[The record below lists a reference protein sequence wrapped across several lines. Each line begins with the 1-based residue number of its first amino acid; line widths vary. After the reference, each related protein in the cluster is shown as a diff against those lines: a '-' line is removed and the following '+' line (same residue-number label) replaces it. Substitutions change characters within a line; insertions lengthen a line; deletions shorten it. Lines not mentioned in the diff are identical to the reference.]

1 MKTLKLFQILSLLLV
16 ATFCSCSKE
25 DAPVQE
31 EDKFY
36 TVSLKFNGD
45 ITTADSPLTRG
56 TATDDLYG
64 LIIWQ
69 DGSIFGGGLYDNV
82 EDMKVR
88 LQSSKKYKFVVTAVK
103 NGKNVIYNDSEGYT
117 YPFYYTYKYNSN
129 TFRYPMVLSNKL
141 LNNISSD
148 YYDSFKSGYSNM
160 KSGNS
165 SYYPGTDRFYG
176 EVDNYTP
183 TENGVVN
190 MDLKRT
196 AFGLQYKVSGVSDG
210 TVTVTIKN
218 SQQTFFKK
226 SDITADYSSEE
237 KVITFK
243 DVYSAWQYADNYT
256 EKVSVSA
263 SWARGIGITQDL
275 GSKEVIVKR
284 NKMNIINIKLA
295 TDESG
300 NNLGIDVESDSDM
313 NDESV
318 TIPLG

>member
-1 MKTLKLFQILSLLLV
+1 MKTLRLFQILSFLLV
-16 ATFCSCSKE
+16 ATLCSCSKE
-25 DAPVQE
+25 DTPIQD

-36 TVSLKFNGD
+36 TVSLNFNGD
-45 ITTADSPLTRG
+45 ITTSDSPLTRG

-64 LIIWQ
+64 LLVWQ
-69 DGSIFGGGLYDNV
+69 DGDFFGGGLYDNV

-88 LQSSKKYKFVVTAVK
+88 LSSSKKYKFVVTAVK
-103 NGKNVIYNDSEGYT
+103 NGKNVLYSNGYLQ
-117 YPFYYTYKYNSN
+117 
-129 TFRYPMVLSNKL
+129 PMQYSLSNKL
-141 LNNISSD
+141 NSTSN
-148 YYDSFKSGYSNM
+148 YYSSFKSGYSQMSN
-160 KSGNS
+160 GDT
-165 SYYPGTDRFYG
+165 SYYPETDRYYG

-210 TVTVTIKN
+210 TVTVTINNRKE
-218 SQQTFFKK
+218 SFFTK
-226 SDITADYSSEE
+226 SDITADYTSEE
-237 KVITFK
+237 KVITFN
-243 DVYSAWQYADNYT
+243 DVYYAWLYADNYT
-256 EKVSVSA
+256 EKVTVSA

-275 GSKEVIVKR
+275 GSKEVVVKR
-284 NKMNIINIKLA
+284 NRMNIIHIKLA

-300 NNLGIDVESDSDM
+300 NNLGIDVESDSNM

>member
-1 MKTLKLFQILSLLLV
+1 MKILRLFQILSLLLV

-25 DAPVQE
+25 DTPIHE

-36 TVSLKFNGD
+36 TISLNFNGD
-45 ITTADSPLTRG
+45 ITTSDSPLTRG

-64 LIIWQ
+64 LMVWQ
-69 DGSIFGGGLYDNV
+69 NGSFFGGGLYDNV

-103 NGKNVIYNDSEGYT
+103 NGKNVLYDNGYNAPLQYS
-117 YPFYYTYKYNSN
+117 
-129 TFRYPMVLSNKL
+129 LSNKL
-141 LNNISSD
+141 NSNRNCYS
-148 YYDSFKSGYSNM
+148 SFKSGRSQM
-160 KSGNS
+160 KNKNYD
-165 SYYPGTDRFYG
+165 YYPETDRFYG
-176 EVDNYTP
+176 EVDNYIP

-210 TVTVTIKN
+210 KVIVTIEN
-218 SQQTFFKK
+218 SDDIFF
-226 SDITADYSSEE
+226 SESITADYTSEE

-256 EKVSVSA
+256 EKVTVSA
-263 SWARGIGITQDL
+263 SWVRGIGITQNL
-275 GSKEVIVKR
+275 GSKEVVVKR
-284 NKMNIINIKLA
+284 NRMNIIHIKLA

-300 NNLGIDVESDSDM
+300 NNLGIDVESDDM
-313 NDESV
+313 NNESV
-318 TIPLG
+318 TFPLE

>member
-103 NGKNVIYNDSEGYT
+103 NGKNVLYDNGYNAPLGY
-117 YPFYYTYKYNSN
+117 S
-129 TFRYPMVLSNKL
+129 LSNKL
-141 LNNISSD
+141 YSKTNYYNI
-148 YYDSFKSGYSNM
+148 FKSGYSHM

-165 SYYPGTDRFYG
+165 YSYYPETDRFYG

-218 SQQTFFKK
+218 SRKTFFNK

-237 KVITFK
+237 KVITFEN
-243 DVYSAWQYADNYT
+243 VYSAWQYADNYT
-256 EKVSVSA
+256 EKVTVSA

-284 NKMNIINIKLA
+284 NRMNIIHIKLA

>member
-117 YPFYYTYKYNSN
+117 YPFYYSYTQSYNNN
-129 TFRYPMVLSNKL
+129 TIRKPMVLSNKL

-148 YYDSFKSGYSNM
+148 YYDSFKSGCSSLTSADDTSN
-160 KSGNS
+160 
-165 SYYPGTDRFYG
+165 YPETDRFYG
-176 EVDNYTP
+176 PKTHSIW
-183 TENGVVN
+183 
-190 MDLKRT
+190 L
-196 AFGLQYKVSGVSDG
+196 
-210 TVTVTIKN
+210 TI
-218 SQQTFFKK
+218 Q
-226 SDITADYSSEE
+226 
-237 KVITFK
+237 
-243 DVYSAWQYADNYT
+243 
-256 EKVSVSA
+256 
-263 SWARGIGITQDL
+263 G
-275 GSKEVIVKR
+275 
-284 NKMNIINIKLA
+284 
-295 TDESG
+295 
-300 NNLGIDVESDSDM
+300 
-313 NDESV
+313 
-318 TIPLG
+318 

>member
-64 LIIWQ
+64 LMVWQ
-69 DGSIFGGGLYDNV
+69 DRSFFGGGLYDNI

-103 NGKNVIYNDSEGYT
+103 NGKNVLYYNGSYA
-117 YPFYYTYKYNSN
+117 PFKY
-129 TFRYPMVLSNKL
+129 VLSNKL
-141 LNNISSD
+141 NSNSN
-148 YYDSFKSGYSNM
+148 YYSSFKSGYSRM
-160 KSGNS
+160 KDQI
-165 SYYPGTDRFYG
+165 YYDYPETDRFYG
-176 EVDNYTP
+176 ELDNYTP
-183 TENGVVN
+183 IENGVAN
-190 MDLKRT
+190 IDLKRT

-210 TVTVTIKN
+210 TVTVTIGN
-218 SQQTFFKK
+218 SDQTFFRK
-226 SDITADYSSEE
+226 SITADYTSEE

-243 DVYSAWQYADNYT
+243 DVYSAWQYTDNYT
-256 EKVSVSA
+256 EKVTVSA
-263 SWARGIGITQDL
+263 SWARGIGFTQNL
-275 GSKEVIVKR
+275 GSKEVVVKR
-284 NKMNIINIKLA
+284 NRMNIIHIKLA

-300 NNLGIDVESDSDM
+300 NNLGIDVESDDM
-313 NDESV
+313 NNESV
-318 TIPLG
+318 TFPLE

>member
-56 TATDDLYG
+56 TATNDLYG

-88 LQSSKKYKFVVTAVK
+88 LQSSKKYKFVVTVVK
-103 NGKNVIYNDSEGYT
+103 NGKNVICNDSEGYT

-148 YYDSFKSGYSNM
+148 YYNSFKSGYSNI

-165 SYYPGTDRFYG
+165 SYYPETDRFYG

-243 DVYSAWQYADNYT
+243 DVCSAWQYADNYT

-275 GSKEVIVKR
+275 GSKQVVVKR
-284 NKMNIINIKLA
+284 NKMNVIHIKLA

-300 NNLGIDVESDSDM
+300 NKLGIDVESDEDM

-318 TIPLG
+318 TIPLE

>member
-1 MKTLKLFQILSLLLV
+1 MKTLKLFQILPLLLV
-16 ATFCSCSKE
+16 ATLCGCIKE
-25 DAPVQE
+25 DAHIQD

-36 TVSLKFNGD
+36 TVSLNFNGD
-45 ITTADSPLTRG
+45 ITTSDSPLTRG

-64 LIIWQ
+64 LLVWQ
-69 DGSIFGGGLYDNV
+69 DGSFFGGGLYDNV

-103 NGKNVIYNDSEGYT
+103 NGKNVLYNNGYN
-117 YPFYYTYKYNSN
+117 K
-129 TFRYPMVLSNKL
+129 PMEYSLSNKL
-141 LNNISSD
+141 NSTYS
-148 YYDSFKSGYSNM
+148 YYSSFKSGYSQMEDNR
-160 KSGNS
+160 
-165 SYYPGTDRFYG
+165 YYNYPETDRFYG

-183 TENGVVN
+183 TEGGVVN

-196 AFGLQYKVSGVSDG
+196 AFGLQYKISGVSDG

-218 SQQTFFKK
+218 NSQTFFTK
-226 SDITADYSSEE
+226 SDITADYTSEE
-237 KVITFK
+237 KVITFS

-256 EKVSVSA
+256 EKVTVSA

-275 GSKEVIVKR
+275 GSKEVVVKR
-284 NKMNIINIKLA
+284 NRMNIIHIKLA

-300 NNLGIDVESDSDM
+300 NKLGIDVESDEDM

-318 TIPLG
+318 TIPLE

>member
-103 NGKNVIYNDSEGYT
+103 NGKNVIYNNSAGYT
-117 YPFYYTYKYNSN
+117 YPFFYFEYSN
-129 TFRYPMVLSNKL
+129 NTIRKPMVLSNKL

-148 YYDSFKSGYSNM
+148 YYDSFKSGLSDM
-160 KSGNS
+160 KSGNRS
-165 SYYPGTDRFYG
+165 CYPETDRFYG

-218 SQQTFFKK
+218 SQQTFFEK

-263 SWARGIGITQDL
+263 SWVRGIGITQDL

-313 NDESV
+313 NDECV

>member
-88 LQSSKKYKFVVTAVK
+88 LQSSKKYKFVVTSVK
-103 NGKNVIYNDSEGYT
+103 NGKNVIYNDSGGYT
-117 YPFYYTYKYNSN
+117 YPFFYFDYNNN
-129 TFRYPMVLSNKL
+129 TIRKPMVLSNKL

-148 YYDSFKSGYSNM
+148 YYNSFKSGYSNM
-160 KSGNS
+160 KSGYS
-165 SYYPGTDRFYG
+165 SHYPETDRFYG

-218 SQQTFFKK
+218 SQQTFFEK

-318 TIPLG
+318 TIPLV

>member
-1 MKTLKLFQILSLLLV
+1 MKTLRLFQILSLLLV
-16 ATFCSCSKE
+16 ATLCSCSKE
-25 DAPVQE
+25 DTPIQE

-56 TATDDLYG
+56 TSTDDLYG
-64 LIIWQ
+64 LLVWQ
-69 DGSIFGGGLYDNV
+69 DGSSFGSGLYDNV

-103 NGKNVIYNDSEGYT
+103 NGKNVLD
-117 YPFYYTYKYNSN
+117 YNSTNPFSDDLTN
-129 TFRYPMVLSNKL
+129 TLHSCEGLSN
-141 LNNISSD
+141 
-148 YYDSFKSGYSNM
+148 YYGKFKSGYSNTIYQYRPT
-160 KSGNS
+160 
-165 SYYPGTDRFYG
+165 YYPETDRFYG

-210 TVTVTIKN
+210 TVTITISN
-218 SQQTFFKK
+218 GYATFFTK
-226 SDITADYSSEE
+226 SDIAADYTSEE

-256 EKVSVSA
+256 EKVTVSA

-284 NKMNIINIKLA
+284 NRMNIIHIKLA

-300 NNLGIDVESDSDM
+300 NNLGIDVESDDM
-313 NDESV
+313 NNESV
-318 TIPLG
+318 TFPLE